1 MGGGPVE
8 FLTVRPDDVLEMAM
22 RLAGEIRR
30 DGYEPE
36 VLVSI
41 FRGGM
46 VIARYLSDF
55 LDVRE
60 IRSVRIEHYSALE
73 KREGARIVEPL
84 RERVDGRR
92 VLVVDDV
99 ADTGDSLEEAVRH
112 VREMGASEVRVAT
125 LHYKPWSKVVP
136 DYFVEETESW
146 VVYPWEYAETAKFL
160 LEALTREGSSR
171 EDALRVILEEAKI
184 PEKVVRWLGLL

>member
-1 MGGGPVE
+1 VE

-22 RLAGEIRR
+22 KLAGEIRR

-184 PEKVVRWLGLL
+184 PEKVVQWLGLL

>member
-1 MGGGPVE
+1 ME
-8 FLTVRPDDVLEMAM
+8 FLTVRPNDILEMTM
-22 RLAGEIRR
+22 KLADKITR
-30 DGYEPE
+30 DGYRPE

-84 RERVDGRR
+84 RERVDGKR

-99 ADTGDSLEEAVRH
+99 ADTGDSLAEAVRH

-125 LHYKPWSKVVP
+125 LHYKPWSKVTP
-136 DYFVEETESW
+136 DYYVEQTESW
-146 VVYPWEYAETAKFL
+146 VIYPWEYAETAKFL
-160 LEALTREGSSR
+160 MEMLTKEGSSK